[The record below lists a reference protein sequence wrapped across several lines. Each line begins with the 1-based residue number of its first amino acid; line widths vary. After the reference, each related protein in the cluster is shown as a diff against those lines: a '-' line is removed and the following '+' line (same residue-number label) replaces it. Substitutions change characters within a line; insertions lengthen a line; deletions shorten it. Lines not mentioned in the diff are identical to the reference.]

1 MRMLDGSLQV
11 TSVETMTD
19 AVMNLCMIRCGVAT
33 KYLKL
38 EPVPNLSPSVKDL
51 LVCDM
56 PGTAVAECHD
66 ILCERFLPAMKAYHE
81 ANPNRKHKF
90 RKREACRPIE
100 KRIPPARCQH
110 PSETSNEKLL
120 FVIV

>member
-11 TSVETMTD
+11 TSVDTMVG
-19 AVMNLCMIRCGVAT
+19 AVMNLCIIRGGVAV
-33 KYLKL
+33 KYFAL

-51 LVCDM
+51 LAYDM

-66 ILCERFLPAMKAYHE
+66 ILCERLLPAMKAFHE
-81 ANPNRKHKF
+81 ANPNRKHNF
-90 RKREACRPIE
+90 RKRDACRPIE

-110 PSETSNEKLL
+110 PSETSNE
-120 FVIV
+120 